1 MGFPAAL
8 WSPGCQ
14 IGYQSAPRCFKCKLT
29 STVKKCLSS
38 NQLDDITYANLF
50 RVRQWLP
57 RFARMKESVCLSF
70 TSACHGAAVV
80 QVCDLDIPAV
90 VIYLC
95 MLGCSSLS
103 AVCVF
108 CFGVFFFQNLLI
120 CPCQLRSPD
129 QIQNKIKF
137 KLITLTNT
145 HTHARIYTHVH
156 SSNSFALMRKVLL
169 MSWYTSHMLEQQQ
182 DTLEVLLRG
191 WIKHPLNSTL

>member
-1 MGFPAAL
+1 M
-8 WSPGCQ
+8 Q
-14 IGYQSAPRCFKCKLT
+14 IF
-29 STVKKCLSS
+29 
-38 NQLDDITYANLF
+38 
-50 RVRQWLP
+50 
-57 RFARMKESVCLSF
+57 SVCVSGCPGSLAWKNQSRLQVHATALQWCKCVTSISQLWLF
-70 TSACHGAAVV
+70 TCACLDAP
-80 QVCDLDIPAV
+80 VCL
-90 VIYLC
+90 LF
-95 MLGCSSLS
+95 
-103 AVCVF
+103 VCFVL
-108 CFGVFFFQNLLI
+108 VFFFQNLLI